1 MSGMLGRRRKEMVC
15 LLLMHLQ
22 HINRRIQKKIERKCI
37 SAFANNSWFVLQ
49 STVII
54 LYKDTYFNLY
64 DGENTSFFSHDHDW
78 WQSAQGELL
87 WPAFV
92 HPPSSCVVRRAST
105 FLLKHLLLC
114 NRSLDF
120 LLNFTEIIPVW
131 SSTKVVQTVPVG
143 CLSNLRGQKNRFQN
157 AIFKNLLV
165 WNYKSQSC
173 HIWYIASY
181 KCPLPKLFKLC
192 PNGQDWPR
200 PWGHNFT
207 LNYIR
212 KTSNDFLSWTANWN
226 LI

>member
-1 MSGMLGRRRKEMVC
+1 MTGKTLPFFPMITIDDKVLRVSYCGRHLSIVRRRALSAVR
-15 LLLMHLQ
+15 Q
-22 HINRRIQKKIERKCI
+22 HFYLNI
-37 SAFANNSWFVLQ
+37 
-49 STVII
+49 
-54 LYKDTYFNLY
+54 
-64 DGENTSFFSHDHDW
+64 FSSVTAH
-78 WQSAQGELL
+78 
-87 WPAFV
+87 
-92 HPPSSCVVRRAST
+92 
-105 FLLKHLLLC
+105 
-114 NRSLDF
+114 F

-143 CLSNLRGQKNRFQN
+143 CLSNSRSKKNRFQN

-200 PWGHNFT
+200 PWDHNFT

-212 KTSNDFLSWTANWN
+212 KTSNDFLSWTANGN